1 MITKEEIKIN
11 EIGPKRGSKSEEPNN
26 ADNNHHDAADI
37 SKKVAN
43 NAIGIASAIK
53 IMAYWFTELINLK
66 ASFLLVNS
74 VPPEKGLYKSS

>member
-43 NAIGIASAIK
+43 NAIFS
-53 IMAYWFTELINLK
+53 TLILC
-66 ASFLLVNS
+66 SRITLS
-74 VPPEKGLYKSS
+74 G